1 MAFQK
6 FLSKVSKFSAVNH
19 HINLNYILSDK
30 TEHIK
35 FVSTNAISR
44 AMTKIAS
51 LVDESDEI
59 AKIDERLKFSKKEYE
74 EAYFIVGQKS
84 KIQSLYP
91 DFQQWPDEKRFEYYF
106 KLKTMLA
113 NNILNEEIF
122 IKAEVSKLHNDLK
135 RIIRRIPSLGI
146 PKM

>member
-1 MAFQK
+1 
-6 FLSKVSKFSAVNH
+6 
-19 HINLNYILSDK
+19 
-30 TEHIK
+30 
-35 FVSTNAISR
+35 
-44 AMTKIAS
+44 MTKIAS

-84 KIQSLYP
+84 KIESLYP
-91 DFQQWPDEKRFEYYF
+91 DFQQWSDEKRFEYYF

-122 IKAEVSKLHNDLK
+122 IKAEVSKLHNDLTVLYLEYLRCVSIK
-135 RIIRRIPSLGI
+135 LY
-146 PKM
+146 